1 MGTFAV
7 EVIDLDLS
15 VGVAQDAKPIFR
27 DLNFTIATGEILSI
41 IGASGSGKSTL
52 LNLLTGFLKPDSGE
66 LKIHFDE
73 SQIGIVLQESNLFPW
88 LNVRQNIEFGYRF
101 ARNEHSVENVKL
113 HVDEL
118 LEKLGLLD
126 LESKSI
132 DTLSGGQAQRVA
144 IARTLATK
152 PKLLLLD
159 EPFSSVDALTRHDL
173 QDWVHSL
180 RTEFDLTVIL
190 VTHDLDEAFY
200 VGDRVGLIDQ
210 RSLTIQFFDAETVER
225 KKSLDTELHN
235 QIFSTLVRK

>member
-1 MGTFAV
+1 MGTLAV
-7 EVIDLDLS
+7 EVVNLDLS
-15 VGVAQDAKPIFR
+15 VGIGPEAKPIFS

-52 LNLLTGFLKPDSGE
+52 LNLLTGFLKPESGQ
-66 LKIHFDE
+66 LKINFDE

-101 ARNEHSVENVKL
+101 ARNANSVENVKL

-118 LEKLGLLD
+118 LAKLGLLD
-126 LESKSI
+126 LELKSI

-180 RTEFDLTVIL
+180 REEFDLTIIL

-200 VGDRVGLIDQ
+200 LGDRVGLIDQ
-210 RSLTIQFFDAETVER
+210 RSLSIEFFDTETVER

-235 QIFSTLVRK
+235 QIFNTFVRK

>member
-1 MGTFAV
+1 MGTVAV
-7 EVIDLDLS
+7 EVKDLNLS
-15 VGVAQDAKPIFR
+15 VGIGSEAKPIFN
-27 DLNFTIATGEILSI
+27 DLNFTIPSGEILSI

-52 LNLLTGFLKPDSGE
+52 LNLLTGFLKPESGE
-66 LKIHFDE
+66 LNINFNE

-126 LESKSI
+126 LELKSI

-180 RTEFDLTVIL
+180 RDEFDLTIIL

-200 VGDRVGLIDQ
+200 LGDRVGLIDQ
-210 RSLTIQFFDAETVER
+210 RSLSIQFFDTETVER

-235 QIFSTLVRK
+235 QILSTLVGR

>member
-1 MGTFAV
+1 MGTLAV
-7 EVIDLDLS
+7 EVVNVDLS
-15 VGVAQDAKPIFR
+15 VGVGPEAKPIFS

-52 LNLLTGFLKPDSGE
+52 LNLLTGFLKPESGQ
-66 LKIHFDE
+66 LKINFDE

-101 ARNEHSVENVKL
+101 ARNANSVENVKL

-118 LEKLGLLD
+118 LAKLGLLD
-126 LESKSI
+126 LELKSI

-180 RTEFDLTVIL
+180 REEFDLTIIL

-200 VGDRVGLIDQ
+200 LGDRVGLIDQ
-210 RSLTIQFFDAETVER
+210 RSLSIEFFDTETVER

-235 QIFSTLVRK
+235 QIFTTFVRK